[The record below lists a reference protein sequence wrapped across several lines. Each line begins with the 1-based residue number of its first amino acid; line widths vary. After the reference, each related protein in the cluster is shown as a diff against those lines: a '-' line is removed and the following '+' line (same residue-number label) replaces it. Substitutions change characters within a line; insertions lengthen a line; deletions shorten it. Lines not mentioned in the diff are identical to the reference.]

1 MGSQQP
7 QQEHEAATAHADFVA
22 NPLAAAKKGDII
34 GLAADNLRLQSA
46 LEALEKRVD
55 QLEKNQS

>member
-34 GLAADNLRLQSA
+34 GLAADNLRLQKEFEVLKKKVA
-46 LEALEKRVD
+46 E
-55 QLEKNQS
+55 LEKNQS